1 MWAQSAGDVG
11 MKNLL
16 DFPGIDPTGVRDST
30 AALNAAV
37 AWCAKNDRTLFIPGG
52 TYAVSDTIRGESRL
66 GAHDG
71 RNTVVIV
78 GSTTRRPV
86 IRLRDRA
93 EGFASDAK
101 LKPLLHIFGIK
112 RPDQPGHSSVTV
124 LFNSGVRGLELDLG
138 SGNLGAV
145 GIEFDSAQDCFIED
159 VKILAREGYAG
170 MRGLPGRDGTT
181 GNCEIIGGRY
191 GIDTKTIGPMLV
203 GLRLRGQSAAAL
215 RLGASRGTSLVGI
228 EIEDCRGSG
237 IETVGTGSHEQ
248 GNLSVVDLS
257 ISLAPGNS
265 APAILNRAQR
275 ALQLRDVFVRGAR
288 VAVDNGGDHD
298 LAGQGDGWLRVGR
311 YHYVP
316 AQLNGVKAL
325 HVLEGRETSGAV
337 VQVSAGEA
345 PAGVMRGHIWE
356 RTPSFEDAGVTV
368 IRPLPGEADNR
379 AAIQQAI
386 DSGRVV
392 QLAAGRFP
400 CSGPIVL
407 RRHTVLMGVPGLKSV
422 LVPTWRPDRPE
433 WCIDTEDAAE
443 VSTYLLDV
451 AVDTPDGTD
460 FLGGMRWRV
469 GRNSVA
475 RRFRCSLRPGHAE
488 TNYHNYE
495 VTGNG
500 GGRWYGFHDHAS
512 VRRNSGPP
520 HPQYRK
526 VYIAHTTGQ
535 PISFYG
541 LNLERGGSQR
551 GDRQH
556 PFFEAIGAR
565 NIRSFGSKVETE
577 GTVFRFERCENVL
590 VSTCVAHTP
599 IPKGA
604 PLLEFQDCR
613 RVEVHNV
620 YLGAK
625 TTIAT
630 LEPVP
635 MLVDRT
641 QSVSVPQGVYLGCFR
656 NGEIDLEVWR

>member
-1 MWAQSAGDVG
+1 

-16 DFPGIDPTGVRDST
+16 DFPGIDPTGGRDST
-30 AALNAAV
+30 AALNAAI

-52 TYAVSDTIRGESRL
+52 TYTVSDTIRGESRL

-101 LKPLLHIFGIK
+101 PKPLLHVFGTK
-112 RPDQPGHSSVTV
+112 RADQPGHSSVTV

-138 SGNLGAV
+138 AGNPGAV

-159 VKILAREGYAG
+159 IKVMAREGYAG
-170 MRGLPGRDGTT
+170 LRGLPGRDGTT

-191 GIDTKTIGPMLV
+191 GIDTRTIGPMMV

-215 RLGASRGTSLVGI
+215 RLGITRGASLVGV

-237 IETVGTGSHEQ
+237 IETVGAASHEQ

-257 ISLAPGNS
+257 ISLAPGNP
-265 APAILNRAQR
+265 APAILNRSRR
-275 ALQLRDVFVRGAR
+275 ALQLRDVHVRGAR
-288 VAVDNGGDHD
+288 ILVDNDGDHD
-298 LAGQGDGWLRVGR
+298 LAGQGDGWQRVAR

-325 HVLEGRETSGAV
+325 YVLEGRETTGAV
-337 VQVSAGEA
+337 GEVKAGET
-345 PAGVMRGHIWE
+345 PAGMVRRHIWE
-356 RTPSFEDAGVTV
+356 RTPSFEDAGVIV
-368 IRPLPGEADNR
+368 LRPLPGAADNR

-386 DSGRVV
+386 DSGRMV

-400 CSGPIVL
+400 CSGPIRL

-433 WCIDTEDAAE
+433 WCIDTEDAADAD
-443 VSTYLLDV
+443 TYLLDV

-495 VTGNG
+495 ITGNG

-512 VRRNSGPP
+512 LRRNSGPS

-526 VYIAHTTGQ
+526 IFIAGTTGQ

-541 LNLERGGSQR
+541 LNLERGGTQR

-565 NIRSFGSKVETE
+565 NIRTFGSKVETE

-590 VSTCVAHTP
+590 VSTCVSHTP
-599 IPKGA
+599 VPKGA

-641 QSVSVPQGVYLGCFR
+641 HAVIVPQGVYLGCFR
-656 NGEIDLEVWR
+656 NGEIDLEAWR

>member
-1 MWAQSAGDVG
+1 
-11 MKNLL
+11 
-16 DFPGIDPTGVRDST
+16 
-30 AALNAAV
+30 
-37 AWCAKNDRTLFIPGG
+37 
-52 TYAVSDTIRGESRL
+52 VSDTIRGESRL

-78 GSTTRRPV
+78 GSTARRPV

-93 EGFASDAK
+93 EGFAADSK
-101 LKPLLHIFGIK
+101 PKPLLHIFGIK

-138 SGNLGAV
+138 AGNPGAV

-159 VKILAREGYAG
+159 VRIQAREGYAG

-215 RLGASRGTSLVGI
+215 RLGITRGASLVGV
-228 EIEDCRGSG
+228 EIEDCHGSG

-288 VAVDNGGDHD
+288 ILVDNGGDHD

-316 AQLNGVKAL
+316 ALLSGVKAM
-325 HVLEGRETSGAV
+325 HVLEGRETTGAV
-337 VQVSAGEA
+337 GAAIAGEA
-345 PAGVMRGHIWE
+345 PADVYRRHVWE

-368 IRPLPGEADNR
+368 VRPLPGQADNR
-379 AAIQQAI
+379 AALQHAI
-386 DSGRVV
+386 DSRRVV
-392 QLAAGRFP
+392 HLAAGRYP
-400 CSGPIVL
+400 VSGPILL

-422 LVPTWRPDRPE
+422 LVPTWRPNRPE

-443 VSTYLLDV
+443 ADTYLLDI

-475 RRFRCSLRPGHAE
+475 RRFRCSLRAGHAE

-495 VTGNG
+495 ITGNG

-526 VYIAHTTGQ
+526 VYIANTTGQ

-551 GDRQH
+551 GDPQH
-556 PFFEAIGAR
+556 PFFEAIGAK
-565 NIRSFGSKVETE
+565 NIRTFGSKVETE
-577 GTVFRFERCENVL
+577 GPVFRFERCENVL
-590 VSTCVAHTP
+590 VSTCVSHTP
-599 IPKGA
+599 IPKGP
-604 PLLEFQDCR
+604 PLIEFQDCR

-641 QSVSVPQGVYLGCFR
+641 QAVSVPQGVYLGCFR
-656 NGEIDLEVWR
+656 NGEIDLGAWR